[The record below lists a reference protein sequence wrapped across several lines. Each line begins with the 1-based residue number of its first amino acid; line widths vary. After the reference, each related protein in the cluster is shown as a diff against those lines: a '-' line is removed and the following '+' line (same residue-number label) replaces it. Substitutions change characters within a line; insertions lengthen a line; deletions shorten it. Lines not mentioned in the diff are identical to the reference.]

1 MNPQAAQAPGRRTRS
16 TSSASAIA
24 HGLTLIELMVT
35 IAILGLLV
43 TAGMPSMAEYM
54 NNSRLRESGITLQA
68 EALFAQNTALTRN
81 AVVRLTTNGAT
92 VQVLEANDPNAPTLI
107 RTRQLSPR
115 ALAAS
120 ATVEFSS
127 RGFPIDRSTT
137 PPTDFAASSIDLSL
151 DSATCSADLRCP
163 RLRVAGGGGISLCA
177 NRATG
182 C

>member
-1 MNPQAAQAPGRRTRS
+1 MKSR
-16 TSSASAIA
+16 
-24 HGLTLIELMVT
+24 GLTLIELMVT
-35 IAILGLLV
+35 ITIMGMLV
-43 TAGMPSMAEYM
+43 AAGVPAMAEYI

-68 EALFAQNTALTRN
+68 EALFAQNEALKRN
-81 AVVRLTTNGAT
+81 AVMRLTTNGAT
-92 VQVLEANDPNAPTLI
+92 VQVLEANNANAPNLV
-107 RTRQLSPR
+107 RERKLSPR
-115 ALAAS
+115 VSAAVV
-120 ATVEFSS
+120 TIEFSS

-137 PPTDFAASSIDLSL
+137 PPTDFAAAGIDLSL